1 MNPHFEGETAST
13 NLIILSEKVSYT
25 LGSTKIIL
33 YPSSSI
39 VLMVMWKSNVWFVA
53 L

>member
-1 MNPHFEGETAST
+1 MNPQIKEKTSST

-25 LGSTKIIL
+25 LGRRKIIL

-39 VLMVMWKSNVWFVA
+39 VLVVTWKSNVWFVV